1 MSSRDRIS
9 IDIFKVIA
17 RSMSESSDLD
27 IMANHMAQL
36 LVAAL
41 GIKACTIFALN
52 PETDELEILASV
64 GLSLEYLDKGPIMA
78 DKSIVGTLKGKS
90 IVVRDVAH
98 SDRLQYPQEA
108 TREGI
113 GAMVSV
119 PILFSGAAIG
129 VLRLY
134 HHEVW
139 DISDKDLDSLLIFS
153 ENIGLA
159 MMYTR
164 VLNALQTINE
174 TMNSLSTDLVPLFK
188 Q

>member
-1 MSSRDRIS
+1 MSSQDQIS

-17 RSMSESSDLD
+17 RAMSQSSNLD
-27 IMANHMAQL
+27 IMANHMVQL

-41 GIKACTIFALN
+41 DIKACTIFALN

-78 DKSIVGTLKGKS
+78 DKSIVGTLKGES
-90 IVVRDVAH
+90 IVIRDVAG
-98 SDRLQYPQEA
+98 SDRLQYPEEA
-108 TREGI
+108 AREGI

-119 PILFSGAAIG
+119 PILFSGTAIG

-153 ENIGLA
+153 ENLGLA

-174 TMNSLSTDLVPLFK
+174 TMSALSTDVVPLFNE
-188 Q
+188 